1 MRSGWDLDEIWM
13 KVVHYETPAEGCA
26 EARQVSAGLLSCI
39 YWSYA
44 PELQRS
50 DSTRLCADPIP
61 QDHCDLAG
69 EHRHVKRERANAP
82 AVRDVI
88 SLMLHKYAPLELP
101 LSHNYLLVLEQK
113 VGSAH
118 GDLIKH
124 AHPPNKRAVRGG
136 VDDEL

>member
-50 DSTRLCADPIP
+50 DATRLSADTIP
-61 QDHCDLAG
+61 KDH
-69 EHRHVKRERANAP
+69 
-82 AVRDVI
+82 
-88 SLMLHKYAPLELP
+88 
-101 LSHNYLLVLEQK
+101 
-113 VGSAH
+113 
-118 GDLIKH
+118 
-124 AHPPNKRAVRGG
+124 
-136 VDDEL
+136 